1 MTSSHFAEHE
11 HQSLISLVRQFRDRR
26 VLVIGDAMLDTYL
39 EGTATRLCSEG
50 PVPVVART
58 AEYRLPGGAANTA
71 ANLRALGAEV
81 CFLSVIGRDLA
92 GTLFR
97 SMLTQY
103 EVDDRWLIEDETV
116 TTQHKLRI
124 IADGQY
130 VVRFDEG
137 GPLVQEG
144 ATTDLL
150 PFQRQLLTRLDE
162 CYTGCD
168 LVVVSDY
175 RYGVLFP
182 RLLDRLA
189 ELQAA
194 QPKVLVVDSKAL
206 DAFRQLKATL
216 VTPNYQ
222 EACEFLTRTGQV
234 DAVQRYAHGSQEHIQ
249 AVGALML
256 QVLSV
261 QYVAITLGE
270 QGVCLCDRQGQ
281 ATFLPAHPVAH
292 ANDVGAGDSFTSACA
307 LTLAVG
313 GSVVDAARIGIDAA
327 SIAVSAPRTTV
338 VSVNELLRRVSLRE
352 YAAQTSP
359 FSAESVDVPPGPS
372 ALADQLE
379 AERLAGKT
387 IVFTSGIFDV
397 LHAGHVQLLRQARAL
412 GDVLV
417 VGLNSDRSVQQL
429 KGKGRPLTSARDR
442 AALVAAL
449 NMVDYVVLFDEDVPL
464 DVLRTLRP
472 HIHAKG
478 GDYADAALPEAEVMR
493 EVGGRVVILPLAGQ
507 GQRHTLPLVDE
518 SSLYNNN
525 NVEEVEQVQGCVA
538 ARDHAYA
545 EQDQGGEH
553 D

>member
-1 MTSSHFAEHE
+1 MTSSHFGCRGKIDRPVQEP
-11 HQSLISLVRQFRDRR
+11 QSLISLVRQFRDRR

-58 AEYRLPGGAANTA
+58 ADERLPGGAANTA
-71 ANLRALGAEV
+71 ANVRALGADV
-81 CFLSVIGRDLA
+81 CFLSVIGHDLA
-92 GTLFR
+92 GALFR
-97 SMLTQY
+97 SVLTQY
-103 EVDDRWLIEDETV
+103 GVDDRWLIEDETV

-137 GPLVQEG
+137 GPLVAEG
-144 ATTDLL
+144 TTGDLA

-162 CYTGCD
+162 CYAGCD

-182 RLLDRLA
+182 HLLDRLG
-189 ELQAA
+189 ELHAA

-206 DAFRQLKATL
+206 DVFRQLKARL

-222 EACEFLTRTGQV
+222 EACQFLAQMGKA
-234 DAVQRYAHGSQEHIQ
+234 DAVQRYRHGSDEHIK
-249 AVGALML
+249 AVGSLMV
-256 QVLSV
+256 QELSAECI
-261 QYVAITLGE
+261 AITLGE
-270 QGVCLCDRQGQ
+270 QGVCLFDRQGQ
-281 ATFLPAHPVAH
+281 VTFLPAHPVAH

-313 GSVVDAARIGIDAA
+313 GSVVEAARIGIDAA

-338 VSVNELLRRVSLRE
+338 VSVHELLRRVSLRE

-372 ALADQLE
+372 ALAERLE
-379 AERLAGKT
+379 AERQAGKT

-429 KGKGRPLTSARDR
+429 KGKGLPLTSARDR

-472 HIHAKG
+472 HIHVKG
-478 GDYADAALPEAEVMR
+478 GDYAETALPEAEVMR
-493 EVGGRVVILPLAGQ
+493 EVGGRVVILPLAGTPMVGMQQ
-507 GQRHTLPLVDE
+507 GISEDADAVVET
-518 SSLYNNN
+518 SL
-525 NVEEVEQVQGCVA
+525 
-538 ARDHAYA
+538 
-545 EQDQGGEH
+545 GGE
-553 D
+553 DD